1 MNIAK
6 IKQRLPRPMA
16 GNPHRSRRIPAEVLD
31 GKHHPCFR
39 CGGKDRFRMIDA
51 EAGDLYCNACF
62 STDNGD
68 GISALRWASG
78 KPFKE
83 VVAML
88 ADYLHLNGNG
98 HVKTSDGKAKL
109 AESDKAIKSIDS
121 PSGDVLLHVYCK
133 AKPPITPDGIKR
145 CGGNLVTGAGFD
157 VHPFRRPRTDQHREP
172 TAIILCRNDGKPFP
186 ARRPSASA
194 NAYQRGSINSWMVC
208 GDVNTAETIIDLEG
222 ITDWLAVASL
232 GLPPGW
238 AAVTNTAGA
247 KARGKLPRPW
257 AKGKRIIV
265 AGDADEPGQE
275 GQKRAAAAYLQ
286 SGAECCW
293 RNPISN

>member
-1 MNIAK
+1 M
-6 IKQRLPRPMA
+6 
-16 GNPHRSRRIPAEVLD
+16 LD

-51 EAGDLYCNACF
+51 EAALYCNACF

-68 GISALRWASG
+68 GISTLRWASG

-98 HVKTSDGKAKL
+98 HVKTSNGKAKL

-145 CGGNLVTGAGFD
+145 CGGKLVRAFD
-157 VHPFRRPRTDQHREP
+157 STCIRFDSRAPINSAEP

-186 ARRPSASA
+186 ARKAVGKRRTQLLHAQVNQFVDGLRRREHRGDDHRPRRNHRLAGRGVPRPSA
-194 NAYQRGSINSWMVC
+194 R
-208 GDVNTAETIIDLEG
+208 
-222 ITDWLAVASL
+222 L
-232 GLPPGW
+232 G
-238 AAVTNTAGA
+238 
-247 KARGKLPRPW
+247 RRH
-257 AKGKRIIV
+257 
-265 AGDADEPGQE
+265 
-275 GQKRAAAAYLQ
+275 
-286 SGAECCW
+286 
-293 RNPISN
+293 